1 MKEVSVV
8 GIAGGTASGKSTI
21 VSYIK
26 EFFKDDIELICHDSY
41 YKANDDKTN
50 NGISTVIVNGKIAL
64 QDGVIFSTGAGRVL

>member
-1 MKEVSVV
+1 MKQVSVV

-41 YKANDDKTN
+41 YKANDDKT
-50 NGISTVIVNGKIAL
+50 IEKKDKI
-64 QDGVIFSTGAGRVL
+64 

>member
-1 MKEVSVV
+1 MKQVSVV

-41 YKANDDKTN
+41 YKANDDKTLEERKN
-50 NGISTVIVNGKIAL
+50 LNYDHPSS
-64 QDGVIFSTGAGRVL
+64 FE